1 MEAGALPHPTRIL
14 AMALLGLALLA
25 PAAARAQM
33 DSREAIALQNQ
44 LLELRRDLDQLR
56 RGGSSLG
63 APVAPPPR
71 GAPAGGGELVG
82 ALVAR
87 VGELEEEVRRL
98 RGRAQEAEFRNQQL
112 TQDIEKLRGDLEFRL
127 DALEGGRGGARP
139 QQRGDARPQ
148 PPRQPPGSQNLGQ
161 QPAQP
166 QPAAASAPRPPE
178 RALSEGQAALGRRDF
193 AAAETAA
200 REVIASRNQARSQDA
215 QLLLGDALAGRRQ
228 FQNAALAYDEAYR
241 RNRQGARAPEALLG
255 LAGAFSGFNARRE
268 ACDTL
273 DQLRSEFPRL
283 SQPLTDRAN
292 AARRSNGCR

>member
-1 MEAGALPHPTRIL
+1 MEAQALRHPTRIL
-14 AMALLGLALLA
+14 ALALLGLALLT

-63 APVAPPPR
+63 APPVAPPPR
-71 GAPAGGGELVG
+71 NLPAGGGELVG

-127 DALEGGRGGARP
+127 DALEGGRGGRP
-139 QQRGDARPQ
+139 GQRGDARPPAPQ
-148 PPRQPPGSQNLGQ
+148 PQSA

-166 QPAAASAPRPPE
+166 QPAAAGAPRPPE
-178 RALSEGQAALGRRDF
+178 RALSDGQAALGRRDF
-193 AAAETAA
+193 GAAEAAA

-215 QLLLGDALAGRRQ
+215 QILLGDALAGRRQ

-255 LAGAFSGFNARRE
+255 LSGAFAGFNARRE

-273 DQLRSEFPRL
+273 DQLRTEFPRL
-283 SQPLTDRAN
+283 SPGLTDRAN